1 MNMKLRNILLLCI
14 VVLGVAAVSCK
25 KDEETESKPSLGG
38 LYFDV
43 IPYLRVGQSVTI
55 TPTRVTHPDGKGV
68 GYYWLLDS
76 EARDT
81 VKYESDP
88 DTKDISKT
96 FTFAEEGVHA
106 IYCAAFADGYY
117 NTTYSRTVRVVNPS
131 LEGMVK
137 GTGISIEDPSF
148 VDTRS
153 GAASE
158 NTYYYTH
165 IGSLY
170 WMRNNLAYKDLGVA
184 YENAE
189 VTSYPLGRYYSW
201 TEARTACPAGWRLP
215 TIAEWQSLGTVA
227 GDLMADATILGEKFW
242 EFWPQ
247 VKITNA
253 ISLGVISAGYAM
265 TGGSTNVFKGM
276 GTYATFWASDE
287 NPGNTEQGQYMY
299 INAED
304 PAVHYGQADKESVGF
319 SVRCV
324 R

>member
-1 MNMKLRNILLLCI
+1 MTMKLRNILLLSI
-14 VVLGVAAVSCK
+14 VVLGMAAVSCK
-25 KDEETESKPSLGG
+25 KDEETETKPSLSG

-55 TPTRVTHPDGKGV
+55 TPRQVTHPEGKGI

-81 VKYESDP
+81 VKYENDP
-88 DTKDISKT
+88 ATVNISKT
-96 FTFAEEGVHA
+96 FTFTEEGVHA
-106 IYCAAFADGYY
+106 IYCGAFAEGYY
-117 NTTYSRTVRVVNPS
+117 STTYSRTIRVVNPE

-137 GTGISIEDPSF
+137 ETGIDSGDPSV
-148 VDTRS
+148 VDNRS
-153 GAASE
+153 GSASE

-165 IGSLY
+165 IGSLD

-184 YENAE
+184 YENSE

-201 TEARTACPAGWRLP
+201 TEAQTACPAGWRLP
-215 TIAEWQSLGTVA
+215 TMAEWQSLGTVA
-227 GDLMADATILGEKFW
+227 GDFMVDATVFGEKFW
-242 EFWPQ
+242 EYWPQ

-253 ISLGVISAGYAM
+253 LSLSVISAGYAM
-265 TGGSTNVFKGM
+265 TAGSSNVFKGLCS
-276 GTYATFWASDE
+276 YAAFWSSDD
-287 NPGNTEQGQYMY
+287 NDGQGQYVY
-299 INAED
+299 FHVED

>member
-1 MNMKLRNILLLCI
+1 MTMKLRNILLLSI
-14 VVLGVAAVSCK
+14 VVLGMAAVSCK
-25 KDEETESKPSLGG
+25 KDKPTETKPSLSG
-38 LYFDV
+38 LSFDV
-43 IPYLRVGQSVTI
+43 VPYLRIGQSVTI
-55 TPTRVTHPDGKGV
+55 TPRQVTHPEGKGI

-88 DTKDISKT
+88 ATVNISKT
-96 FTFAEEGVHA
+96 FTFTEEGVHA
-106 IYCAAFADGYY
+106 IYCGAFAEGYY
-117 NTTYSRTVRVVNPS
+117 STTYSRTIRVVNPE

-137 GTGISIEDPSF
+137 ETGIDSGDPSV
-148 VDTRS
+148 VDNRS
-153 GAASE
+153 GSASE

-165 IGSLY
+165 IGSLD

-184 YENAE
+184 YENSE

-201 TEARTACPAGWRLP
+201 TEAQTACPAGWRLP
-215 TIAEWQSLGTVA
+215 TMAEWQSLGTVA
-227 GDLMADATILGEKFW
+227 GDFMVDATVFGEKFW
-242 EFWPQ
+242 EYWPQ

-253 ISLGVISAGYAM
+253 LSLSVISAGYAM
-265 TGGSTNVFKGM
+265 TAGSSNVFKGLCS
-276 GTYATFWASDE
+276 YAAFWSSDD
-287 NPGNTEQGQYMY
+287 NDGQGQYVY
-299 INAED
+299 FHVED

>member
-1 MNMKLRNILLLCI
+1 MTMKLRNILLLSI
-14 VVLGVAAVSCK
+14 VVLGMAAVSCK
-25 KDEETESKPSLGG
+25 KDEETETKPSLSG

-55 TPTRVTHPDGKGV
+55 TPRQVTHPEGKGI

-81 VKYESDP
+81 VKYENDP
-88 DTKDISKT
+88 ATVNISKT
-96 FTFAEEGVHA
+96 FTFTEEGVHA
-106 IYCAAFADGYY
+106 IYCGAFAEGYY
-117 NTTYSRTVRVVNPS
+117 STTYSRTIRVVNPE

-137 GTGISIEDPSF
+137 ETGIDSGDPSV
-148 VDTRS
+148 VDNRS
-153 GAASE
+153 GSASE

-165 IGSLY
+165 IGSLD

-184 YENAE
+184 YENSE

-201 TEARTACPAGWRLP
+201 TEAQTACPAGWRLP
-215 TIAEWQSLGTVA
+215 TMAEWQSLGTVA
-227 GDLMADATILGEKFW
+227 GDFMVDATVFGEKFW
-242 EFWPQ
+242 EYWPQ

-253 ISLGVISAGYAM
+253 LSLSVISAGYVM
-265 TGGSTNVFKGM
+265 TAGSSNVFKGLCS
-276 GTYATFWASDE
+276 YAAFWSSDD
-287 NPGNTEQGQYMY
+287 NDGQGQYVY
-299 INAED
+299 FHVED